1 MTRWP
6 PEEKRVPAATNIDKI
21 RDAAL
26 VSFAAQGVGATS
38 LREVA
43 CAAGVSIGLV
53 QHHFGTKAG
62 LVDAVDR
69 HVTEVLR
76 TTLASGP
83 GPTTLDAFG
92 QQVTALLVQHG
103 TVVDYLARALVEDTP
118 VGSSIFDTLIEQ
130 GQIRW
135 QLRAEEG
142 LTRDDLDHTW
152 AALNPVLLF
161 FGTVLLR
168 SHIDRHLP
176 APFSTPDE
184 LARWGVAVNDMMR
197 KGQLRPE
204 Q

>member
-1 MTRWP
+1 MTRSP
-6 PEEKRVPAATNIDKI
+6 PEEKPDPAASNVDKI

-62 LVDAVDR
+62 LVDAVDQ
-69 HVTEVLR
+69 HVTQVLR

-92 QQVTALLVQHG
+92 QQVTALLVQHT
-103 TVVDYLARALVEDTP
+103 TVVDYLARSLVEDTP

-130 GQIRW
+130 GMVRW
-135 QLRAEEG
+135 QLRADEG

-176 APFSTPDE
+176 APFTSPDQ

-197 KGQLRPE
+197 KGQLRSE
-204 Q
+204 D

>member
-6 PEEKRVPAATNIDKI
+6 PEEKRDPAASNVDKI

-76 TTLASGP
+76 ATLASGP
-83 GPTTLDAFG
+83 GPTTLEAFG
-92 QQVTALLVQHG
+92 QQVTALLVQHA
-103 TVVDYLARALVEDTP
+103 TVVDYLARALVEGTA

-130 GQIRW
+130 GKVRW

-152 AALNPVLLF
+152 AALNPVCCSSAPCCCAHTST
-161 FGTVLLR
+161 GICRHR
-168 SHIDRHLP
+168 SPRP
-176 APFSTPDE
+176 VSW
-184 LARWGVAVNDMMR
+184 RGGVS
-197 KGQLRPE
+197 P
-204 Q
+204 

>member
-1 MTRWP
+1 MTRSP
-6 PEEKRVPAATNIDKI
+6 PEEKPDPAASNVDKI

-69 HVTEVLR
+69 HVTQVLR

-92 QQVTALLVQHG
+92 QRVTALLVQHA
-103 TVVDYLARALVEDTP
+103 TVVDYLARALVEDTA

-130 GQIRW
+130 GMVRW
-135 QLRAEEG
+135 QLRADEG

-176 APFSTPDE
+176 APFTSPDQ

-197 KGQLRPE
+197 KGQLRSE
-204 Q
+204 D

>member
-6 PEEKRVPAATNIDKI
+6 PDSKRDPAASNADKI

-26 VSFAAQGVGATS
+26 VNFAARGVGATS

-62 LVDAVDR
+62 LVAAVDR
-69 HVTEVLR
+69 YVVEVIQ

-83 GPTTLDAFG
+83 GPTTPEAFG
-92 QQVTALLVQHG
+92 QQVTALLVQHP
-103 TVVDYLARALVEDTP
+103 TVVDYLARSLVEVTP
-118 VGSSIFDTLIEQ
+118 VGSKIFDTLIEQ
-130 GQIRW
+130 GLVRW
-135 QLRAEEG
+135 ERRAAEG

-152 AALNPVLLF
+152 AALNSTLLF

-168 SHIDRHLP
+168 PHIDRQLP
-176 APFSTPDE
+176 EPLTTPAQ
-184 LARWGVAVNDMMR
+184 LARWADAVNELMR
-197 KGQLRPE
+197 KGQLRHE
-204 Q
+204 D

>member
-6 PEEKRVPAATNIDKI
+6 PDSTRDPAASNADKI
-21 RDAAL
+21 RNAAL
-26 VSFAAQGVGATS
+26 VNFAARGVAATS

-69 HVTEVLR
+69 YVVEVIQ

-83 GPTTLDAFG
+83 GPTTLEAFG
-92 QQVTALLVQHG
+92 QKVTALLVQHPI
-103 TVVDYLARALVEDTP
+103 VVDYLARSLVEVTP

-130 GQIRW
+130 GLIRW
-135 QLRAEEG
+135 ERRAEEG
-142 LTRDDLDHTW
+142 LARDDLDHTW

-168 SHIDRHLP
+168 PHIERHLP
-176 APFSTPDE
+176 GPFTSPAQLE
-184 LARWGVAVNDMMR
+184 RWGVAVNDMLR
-197 KGQLRPE
+197 RGQMRPE
-204 Q
+204 H